1 MWGCKDE
8 RDIKDNCSEG
18 EERFF
23 KKCFADRKMIWD
35 LISRRTRL
43 GKQTSKEWKN
53 VRKTGGINKSE
64 WKEGREGGRDRETD
78 RVCINL

>member
-43 GKQTSKEWKN
+43 GKQTN
-53 VRKTGGINKSE
+53 
-64 WKEGREGGRDRETD
+64 KEGKMSEKQEE
-78 RVCINL
+78 